1 MATVSLVEDRINEQ
15 GSKLSR
21 NGPSVARIKA
31 SDRRA
36 KRGALIQTLVCYA
49 LARPFPIGK
58 WVRAKTPLGQQR
70 TLDAPENEVRCAL
83 VNGHPQPER
92 SGPKSAKGR
101 HFLAEKL
108 EASSS
113 ELSGARPD
121 QSENLRDRRGRRYV
135 KGFIENL
142 TQLVGAID

>member
-1 MATVSLVEDRINEQ
+1 MSVLPPTSEVGQKAKYSLRADFFRF
-15 GSKLSR
+15 GS
-21 NGPSVARIKA
+21 N
-31 SDRRA
+31 
-36 KRGALIQTLVCYA
+36 
-49 LARPFPIGK
+49 
-58 WVRAKTPLGQQR
+58 
-70 TLDAPENEVRCAL
+70 
-83 VNGHPQPER
+83 NGHR
-92 SGPKSAKGR
+92 STPPSCRKGAKGR

-121 QSENLRDRRGRRYV
+121 QSENLLDRRGRRYV